1 MKKCL
6 IVSLM
11 LLSLLTLAACGTTQG
26 DTTDSSQTAAD
37 TTQDAQDTAQND
49 AQGDTQEN
57 AQNDTQEGSKN
68 DGKIDS
74 KTDGKIK
81 PLPDALDL
89 NRLTSGT
96 VAASFDA
103 SSLKEVGGQL
113 QLSFTVYN
121 YEKFDAADISGLKAG
136 DVLVVSGQEMTV
148 ASVQASDGYV
158 TVNGGE
164 PRKTGPGLV
173 ILLGVRDTDDSAIV
187 PKLAE
192 KCAHLRIFEDEN
204 GKLNRS
210 AVELGYSALVVS
222 NFTLYGDT
230 AKGKRP
236 SFIHAAKGE
245 LAVPCYEKFLEE
257 MGHQG
262 LKDVQHGEFGAD
274 MKIDL
279 VNDGPVTIVI
289 DTDEWKK

>member
-26 DTTDSSQTAAD
+26 DTTDTADTADSSQTAAD
-37 TTQDAQDTAQND
+37 ITQDAQDNAQND
-49 AQGDTQEN
+49 AQG
-57 AQNDTQEGSKN
+57 DTQEGSKN

-81 PLPDALDL
+81 PLPDEL
-89 NRLTSGT
+89 NLSSLTSGT

-103 SSLKEVGGQL
+103 SSLKEVDGQL

-136 DVLVVSGQEMTV
+136 DVLVVSGREMTV

-164 PRKTGPGLV
+164 EAGGVLFSLDDSSNTYYAMGMDDSKTYYEEGQLTFPVADTCVL
-173 ILLGVRDTDDSAIV
+173 TDDADFEHPGQTTPASDL
-187 PKLAE
+187 PKLLAQDD
-192 KCAHLRIFEDEN
+192 IYGFN
-204 GKLNRS
+204 PQS
-210 AVELGYSALVVS
+210 TTV
-222 NFTLYGDT
+222 TLKNSQIT
-230 AKGKRP
+230 AIYRG
-236 SFIHAAKGE
+236 
-245 LAVPCYEKFLEE
+245 FL
-257 MGHQG
+257 
-262 LKDVQHGEFGAD
+262 
-274 MKIDL
+274 
-279 VNDGPVTIVI
+279 P
-289 DTDEWKK
+289 